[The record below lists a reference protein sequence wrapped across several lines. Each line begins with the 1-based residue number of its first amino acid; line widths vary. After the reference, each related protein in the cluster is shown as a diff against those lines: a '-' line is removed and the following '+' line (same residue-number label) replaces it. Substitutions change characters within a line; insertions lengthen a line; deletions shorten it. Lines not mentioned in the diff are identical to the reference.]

1 MKIQINDILY
11 ITCFEIIKTQVKKEG
26 TKVEDYRK
34 TAHVICISLEWW
46 QKTNKTAHFVINVC
60 LVLWSIKLYYYNDF
74 LVKNRFERLQG
85 DLILFYFHA
94 PMSLTSNNYYLFCY
108 FFKNYFFYDVL
119 GTCVFLGL
127 VSQSN
132 ISLSHVQ
139 ICFSWNSWEW
149 FKTRKH
155 PG

>member
-34 TAHVICISLEWW
+34 TAHAHLHIIRMMT
-46 QKTNKTAHFVINVC
+46 KTNKTAHFVINVC
-60 LVLWSIKLYYYNDF
+60 LVLLSVKLYYYKDF

-108 FFKNYFFYDVL
+108 FFKI
-119 GTCVFLGL
+119 
-127 VSQSN
+127 
-132 ISLSHVQ
+132 ISLIIFWACVY
-139 ICFSWNSWEW
+139 F
-149 FKTRKH
+149 
-155 PG
+155 

>member
-1 MKIQINDILY
+1 MKLLKHKWKKKALRWR
-11 ITCFEIIKTQVKKEG
+11 ITEKQLML
-26 TKVEDYRK
+26 
-34 TAHVICISLEWW
+34 ICISLEWW

-60 LVLWSIKLYYYNDF
+60 LVLLSIKLYYYNDF

-108 FFKNYFFYDVL
+108 FFKNYFFNYIL
-119 GTCVFLGL
+119 GMCVFLGL

-139 ICFSWNSWEW
+139 IRFSRNSWEW

>member
-1 MKIQINDILY
+1 MKLLKPKCKKKALRWR
-11 ITCFEIIKTQVKKEG
+11 ITEK
-26 TKVEDYRK
+26 RLML
-34 TAHVICISLEWW
+34 ICISLEWW

-60 LVLWSIKLYYYNDF
+60 LVLLSIEWYYYNDF
-74 LVKNRFERLQG
+74 FCKKQIWNIVRWFNS
-85 DLILFYFHA
+85 ILFPRTDFFDFKQ
-94 PMSLTSNNYYLFCY
+94 LFFVFL
-108 FFKNYFFYDVL
+108 FFFNYFFYYVL
-119 GTCVFLGL
+119 GTCIFLGL

>member
-1 MKIQINDILY
+1 MKLLKHKWKKKALRWG
-11 ITCFEIIKTQVKKEG
+11 ITEKQLML
-26 TKVEDYRK
+26 
-34 TAHVICISLEWW
+34 ICISLEWW
-46 QKTNKTAHFVINVC
+46 QKTNKTARFVINVC
-60 LVLWSIKLYYYNDF
+60 LVLLSIKLYYYKDF

-85 DLILFYFHA
+85 ELILFYFHA

-108 FFKNYFFYDVL
+108 FFKNYFFHYVL

>member
-1 MKIQINDILY
+1 MKLLKHKWKKKALRWR
-11 ITCFEIIKTQVKKEG
+11 ITEKQLML
-26 TKVEDYRK
+26 
-34 TAHVICISLEWW
+34 ICISLEWW
-46 QKTNKTAHFVINVC
+46 QKTNKTARFVINVC
-60 LVLWSIKLYYYNDF
+60 LVLLSIKLYYYKDF
-74 LVKNRFERLQG
+74 LTKNRFERLQG
-85 DLILFYFHA
+85 DLILFFFHA

-108 FFKNYFFYDVL
+108 FFKNYFFNYILV
-119 GTCVFLGL
+119 TCVFLGL

-149 FKTRKH
+149 FKRRKH

>member
-1 MKIQINDILY
+1 MKLLKHKWKKKALRWR
-11 ITCFEIIKTQVKKEG
+11 ITEKQLML
-26 TKVEDYRK
+26 
-34 TAHVICISLEWW
+34 ICISLEWW
-46 QKTNKTAHFVINVC
+46 QKTNKTARFVINVC
-60 LVLWSIKLYYYNDF
+60 LVLLSIKLYYYKDF

-139 ICFSWNSWEW
+139 IRFSWNSWEW

>member
-1 MKIQINDILY
+1 MKLLKHKWKKKALRWR
-11 ITCFEIIKTQVKKEG
+11 ITEKQLML
-26 TKVEDYRK
+26 
-34 TAHVICISLEWW
+34 ICISLEWW

-60 LVLWSIKLYYYNDF
+60 LVLLSIKLYYYKDF

-108 FFKNYFFYDVL
+108 FLKNYFFYDVL
-119 GTCVFLGL
+119 GTCLFLGL

>member
-1 MKIQINDILY
+1 MKLLKHKWKKKALRWR
-11 ITCFEIIKTQVKKEG
+11 ITEKQLML
-26 TKVEDYRK
+26 
-34 TAHVICISLEWW
+34 ICISLEWW

-60 LVLWSIKLYYYNDF
+60 LVLLSIKLHYYKDF

-94 PMSLTSNNYYLFCY
+94 PMSLTSNNYYLSCY
-108 FFKNYFFYDVL
+108 FFKNDFFYYVL

-149 FKTRKH
+149 FKRRKH

>member
-1 MKIQINDILY
+1 MKLLKHKWKKKALRWR
-11 ITCFEIIKTQVKKEG
+11 ITEKQLML
-26 TKVEDYRK
+26 
-34 TAHVICISLEWW
+34 ICISLEWW

-60 LVLWSIKLYYYNDF
+60 LVLLSIKLYYYKDF

-108 FFKNYFFYDVL
+108 FFKNYFFNYIL

>member
-1 MKIQINDILY
+1 MKILVNDIFILKLLKRKWKKKALRWR
-11 ITCFEIIKTQVKKEG
+11 ITEKQLML
-26 TKVEDYRK
+26 
-34 TAHVICISLEWW
+34 ICISLEWW

-60 LVLWSIKLYYYNDF
+60 LVLLSIKLYYYNDF